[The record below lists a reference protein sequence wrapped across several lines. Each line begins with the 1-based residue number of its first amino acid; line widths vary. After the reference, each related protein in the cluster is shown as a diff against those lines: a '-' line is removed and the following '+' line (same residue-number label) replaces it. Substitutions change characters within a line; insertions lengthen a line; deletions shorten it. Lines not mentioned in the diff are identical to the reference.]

1 MMMKENTTSIRPG
14 RSPSSSFWMLFLFA
28 VMFALAAVNGV
39 IFAFK
44 ESYVSA
50 SCLLTLSAFILML
63 GIYSAVRM
71 AMADERASS
80 PARFPFHPWL
90 GLSKRQAIDHLLDD
104 SSELKSRKFH

>member
-1 MMMKENTTSIRPG
+1 MRDNTESNIRPG
-14 RSPSSSFWMLFLFA
+14 RSPSSNFWMLFLFA

-39 IFAFK
+39 IFALK
-44 ESYVSA
+44 ESYFSA

-80 PARFPFHPWL
+80 SARFPFHPWL
-90 GLSKRQAIDHLLDD
+90 GLSKRQAIDHLLDEHN
-104 SSELKSRKFH
+104 ELNPRKFH

>member
-1 MMMKENTTSIRPG
+1 MKENTTSNIRSG

-39 IFAFK
+39 IFALK
-44 ESYVSA
+44 ESYFSA

-63 GIYSAVRM
+63 GNYSVVRM

-80 PARFPFHPWL
+80 PTRFPFHPWL